1 MIVRRESVIEN
12 TLLSGKEAH
21 DLTPPL
27 PHLQPRN
34 DERKY

>member
-1 MIVRRESVIEN
+1 MVRKESVIEN

-21 DLTPPL
+21 DLTSPL
-27 PHLQPRN
+27 LQLQPRN